1 MTELL
6 ANDGIII
13 PASKGRGSFSSD
25 SLKLYWEASS
35 PENSIASVVLV
46 HGIGEHCSRYSQ
58 LVDTLNANGIAVY
71 GFDLRGHGRSEGVR
85 GHIDTWQ
92 DYIDDLRTFVDFVQG
107 LEGDQPTFVL
117 GHSMGAL
124 IALDFAIQYPTKI
137 NGLLINGIPLRPG
150 SVAKPYLI
158 LLAKLIALV
167 KPSHLMQ
174 LDIDASG
181 ISSDAAVVKAYQA
194 DPLVQ
199 TKVSAQWG
207 VSIIGAIGRLRGA
220 AQSLDVPVLMTHGR
234 LDPINLPV
242 GTTELF
248 ATVVVRDK
256 SIQLYEHSRHEVH
269 NDRDQVQFGADVS
282 DWILPRTRPLG
293 V

>member
-1 MTELL
+1 MTEIS
-6 ANDGIII
+6 ANDGITI

-25 SLKLYWEASS
+25 SLTLYWEASS

-46 HGIGEHCSRYSQ
+46 HGIGEHCSRYAH

-71 GFDLRGHGRSEGVR
+71 GSDLRGHGRSQGAR
-85 GHIDTWQ
+85 GHIDAWQ
-92 DYIDDLRTFVDFVQG
+92 DYINDLRAFVDFVQG
-107 LEGDQPTFVL
+107 LEGDQPIFVF

-124 IALDFAIQYPTKI
+124 IALDFAIQYPNKI
-137 NGLLINGIPLRPG
+137 NGLIINGIPLRPG
-150 SVAKPYLI
+150 SVAKPHMI
-158 LLAKLIALV
+158 LPAKLIAMV
-167 KPSHLMQ
+167 KPKHLMH
-174 LDIDASG
+174 LDIDPAG
-181 ISSDAAVVKAYQA
+181 LSSDVAVVKAYQA

-199 TKVSAQWG
+199 TKVSVRWG
-207 VSIIGAIGRLRGA
+207 VSILGAIGRLRGA

-234 LDPINLPV
+234 LDTINLPV

-269 NDRDQVQFGADVS
+269 NDRDYAQFGADVS
-282 DWILPRTRPLG
+282 DWILPRTKPLG

>member
-6 ANDGIII
+6 AENGITI

-25 SLKLYWEASS
+25 SLTLYWEASS

-46 HGIGEHCSRYSQ
+46 HGIGEHCSRYAN
-58 LVDTLNANGIAVY
+58 LVETLNANGIAVY
-71 GFDLRGHGRSEGVR
+71 GFDLRGHGRSQGAR
-85 GHIDTWQ
+85 GHIDAWE
-92 DYIDDLRTFVDFVQG
+92 DYIKDLRAFVDFVQG
-107 LEGDQPTFVL
+107 LEGDQPVFVL

-124 IALDFAIQYPTKI
+124 IALDFAIQYPNKI
-137 NGLLINGIPLRPG
+137 NGLIVNGIPLRMGYVP
-150 SVAKPYLI
+150 KPNLI
-158 LLAKLIALV
+158 LLAKLIAMV
-167 KPSHLMQ
+167 RPTHLMR
-174 LDIDASG
+174 LEIDVNG
-181 ISSDAAVVKAYQA
+181 LSSDAAVVKVYQA

-199 TKVSAQWG
+199 TKVSARWG
-207 VSIIGAIGRLRGA
+207 VSLIGALERLRGA
-220 AQSLDVPVLMTHGR
+220 AQGLDVPVLMTHGR
-234 LDPINLPV
+234 LDTINLPA

-269 NDRDQVQFGADVS
+269 NDCDQAQFGADVS
-282 DWILPRTRPLG
+282 DWILPRTKPLG